1 MSITTVIAITIII
14 IVKIIWSFLFLK
26 RLPKDQSKPEPT
38 EPEVAVS
45 VLSNTISAA
54 SSNPCSFGFN
64 SIGSLLEQF
73 E

>member
-1 MSITTVIAITIII
+1 M
-14 IVKIIWSFLFLK
+14 F
-26 RLPKDQSKPEPT
+26 PNDQSNPEPT
-38 EPEVAVS
+38 LSCVAVS

-64 SIGSLLEQF
+64 SIGFLLEQF